1 MNRLRLTAVLLC
13 LACAI
18 TACTADRGYTAGAT
32 PTPRPGSIPV
42 ITLPGSVVGTSLALD
57 AANQTALVSVGE
69 TGYSGTFAAQSSAS
83 GVATVSPAS
92 GTSFTVTAI
101 GAGRA
106 TVSFTDSY
114 GNVAQLTVTV
124 TITGGVV
131 SLTGDRSWSSSSSS
145 WMTTRIQ
152 ARRYLAA

>member
-1 MNRLRLTAVLLC
+1 
-13 LACAI
+13 
-18 TACTADRGYTAGAT
+18 
-32 PTPRPGSIPV
+32 
-42 ITLPGSVVGTSLALD
+42 
-57 AANQTALVSVGE
+57 
-69 TGYSGTFAAQSSAS
+69 
-83 GVATVSPAS
+83 VSPAS

-101 GAGRA
+101 GAGTA